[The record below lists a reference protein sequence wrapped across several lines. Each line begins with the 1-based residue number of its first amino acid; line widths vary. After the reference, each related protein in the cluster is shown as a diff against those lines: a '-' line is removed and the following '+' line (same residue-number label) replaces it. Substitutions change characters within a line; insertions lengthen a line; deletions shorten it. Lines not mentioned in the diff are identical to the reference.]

1 MMSFTDSTF
10 TFTFHQ
16 GNVFPCYY
24 DVPYDNKVKQKNTQQ
39 LPLKKPP
46 ESNPTT
52 CSTLLCFSSNC
63 QQILVSYTE
72 NLLALFKITP
82 NHKYLLDSF
91 IHINNYWRITNSLYK
106 MHESEAWQRKITIAV
121 PFLKSRKNG
130 IWLCNQIL
138 LKLVILI
145 GLYAYNHCENVR
157 ISAIRKSS

>member
-1 MMSFTDSTF
+1 MYFLAIMMFPMITKSNRKIHSSSLWRNPLNLTF
-10 TFTFHQ
+10 
-16 GNVFPCYY
+16 
-24 DVPYDNKVKQKNTQQ
+24 
-39 LPLKKPP
+39 
-46 ESNPTT
+46 PTT